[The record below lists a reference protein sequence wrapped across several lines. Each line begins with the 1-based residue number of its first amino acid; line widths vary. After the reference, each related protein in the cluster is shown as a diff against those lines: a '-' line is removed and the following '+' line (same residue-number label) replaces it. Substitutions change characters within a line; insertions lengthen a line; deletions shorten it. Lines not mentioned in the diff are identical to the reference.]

1 MSRLTLTLAAIL
13 MMAPLPSLALD
24 RGEVSPTD
32 PRVRIYDYA
41 PEEVYALTGYFGQ
54 VTSIF
59 FREDEKVET
68 ISAGDS
74 EAWDVNV
81 AKNKDFVF
89 LKPVLEPARRSNLII
104 VTNLRTY
111 IFDLQMGSIEDGAEV
126 LPYDL
131 TFRVRFNYR
140 EPPVAPVVEPDPDFL
155 ASLREEEERYAEEER
170 ARRAEERARQE
181 RENAARVAR
190 EDRLEAARVAKQQ
203 AEQAEARRQIDAAEA
218 ERKARRD
225 MMLQRLRAPSVVFDE
240 TEKDE
245 TEESEDASLDFTDEY
260 RQRIEGNRSDDRV
273 FLDDAADGIFEGA
286 VAYQIDDLA
295 TKVLQGSFV
304 QGVLETAIDS
314 TLTGM
319 IRGSVSE
326 DVLSADAT
334 RVLIPRGSRLI
345 GEYRSAIQF
354 GTSRVLVA
362 WNRVIRP
369 DGASIAIGSPGTDQ
383 LGQAGMTG
391 FVDTKWATRF
401 GAAALISVFEGASV
415 YALAQLD
422 EDIGRDSAEE
432 ISSGAGDNFG
442 ALLAPYANIPTT
454 VHIDQGARVIIFV
467 ARDLDFGPVEGDA
480 GSNTLALR

>member
-1 MSRLTLTLAAIL
+1 MSRLTMTLAAIL
-13 MMAPLPSLALD
+13 MMTALPSFALD

-32 PRVRIYDYA
+32 PRVRIYDYS
-41 PEEVYALTGYFGQ
+41 PEEVYALTGYFGH
-54 VTSIF
+54 VTSVF
-59 FREDEKVET
+59 FREDEEVET

-111 IFDLQMGSIEDGAEV
+111 IFDLQMGSIEDGADA

-131 TFRVRFNYR
+131 TFRVRFNYVD
-140 EPPVAPVVEPDPDFL
+140 PLVIPVEKPDEAYL
-155 ASLREEEERYAEEER
+155 ASLREEEARLAAEEEAR
-170 ARRAEERARQE
+170 WREEEAAMLARQDKEEATALARREKEEAEVRQ
-181 RENAARVAR
+181 
-190 EDRLEAARVAKQQ
+190 
-203 AEQAEARRQIDAAEA
+203 QIDAADAKRKA
-218 ERKARRD
+218 ERDR
-225 MMLQRLRAPSVVFDE
+225 MLERLRAPSVIFDE
-240 TEKDE
+240 TEPD
-245 TEESEDASLDFTDEY
+245 EDAPVEDVSRDFTDEY
-260 RQRIEGNRSDDRV
+260 RGRIESNRSDDRV
-273 FLDDAADGIFEGA
+273 FLDDAADTFFDGA

-369 DGASIAIGSPGTDQ
+369 DGASINIGSPGTDQ

-401 GAAALISVFEGASV
+401 GAAALISVFEGAAI

-432 ISSGAGDNFG
+432 ISGGAGENFG

-454 VHIDQGARVIIFV
+454 VHVDQGARVIIFV
-467 ARDLDFGPVEGDA
+467 ARDLDFGPVEGDDR
-480 GSNTLALR
+480 SNTLALR

>member
-1 MSRLTLTLAAIL
+1 MSRLMTMLAAIL

-41 PEEVYALTGYFGQ
+41 PEEVYALTGYFGH

-59 FREDEKVET
+59 FREDEKVQT

-104 VTNLRTY
+104 VTDLRTY
-111 IFDLQMGSIEDGAEV
+111 IFDLQMGSIEDGADA

-140 EPPVAPVVEPDPDFL
+140 EPAVVPVVEPDPDYL

-170 ARRAEERARQE
+170 ARQAEERARQE
-181 RENAARVAR
+181 REAAARA
-190 EDRLEAARVAKQQ
+190 AKQ
-203 AEQAEARRQIDAAEA
+203 EREEAEARRQIEA
-218 ERKARRD
+218 REAKEKARRD
-225 MMLQRLRAPSVVFDE
+225 MMLERLRAPSVVFDE
-240 TEKDE
+240 TEPDGKE
-245 TEESEDASLDFTDEY
+245 PVEDATRDFTDEY

-273 FLDDAADGIFEGA
+273 FLDDSAGRTFDGA
-286 VAYQIDDLA
+286 VAYQIDDLG

-326 DVLSADAT
+326 DVLSADAS

-369 DGASIAIGSPGTDQ
+369 DGASIDIGSPGTDQ

-391 FVDTKWATRF
+391 FVDSQWATRF

-432 ISSGAGDNFG
+432 ISSGAGENFG

-454 VHIDQGARVIIFV
+454 VHVDQGARVIIFV
-467 ARDLDFGPVEGDA
+467 ARDLDFGPVEDSA
-480 GSNTLALR
+480 GGNTLALR

>member
-1 MSRLTLTLAAIL
+1 MSRLTMTLAAIL

-24 RGEVSPTD
+24 RGKVSPTD

-59 FREDEKVET
+59 FREDEEVQT

-170 ARRAEERARQE
+170 ARRAEQLAREAEDRARDE
-181 RENAARVAR
+181 
-190 EDRLEAARVAKQQ
+190 RLEAARVAKQEA
-203 AEQAEARRQIDAAEA
+203 AEAEARRQIDAAEA
-218 ERKARRD
+218 KAQAKRD

-245 TEESEDASLDFTDEY
+245 DEVSVEDTLDFTDEY

-432 ISSGAGDNFG
+432 ISGGAGENFG

-467 ARDLDFGPVEGDA
+467 ARDLDFGPVEGQA
-480 GSNTLALR
+480 SGNTLALR